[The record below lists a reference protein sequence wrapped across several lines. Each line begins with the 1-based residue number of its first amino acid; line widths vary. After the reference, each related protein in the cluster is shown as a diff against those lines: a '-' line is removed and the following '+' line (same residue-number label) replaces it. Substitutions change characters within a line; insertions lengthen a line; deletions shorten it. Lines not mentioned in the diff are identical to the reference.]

1 MVCQPR
7 TTLEAMGIRY
17 FKEGTG
23 FIGVT
28 TVTPKGP
35 LRGLV
40 FAGRGPIPGKGIKT
54 VHEQGYAECMLAKL
68 QPVSAL
74 DVPDDWFDAIGL
86 EQRKPRTV
94 EVVIEPLTFS
104 ILPDWEKY
112 RVPYLIWLAVSFL
125 IACWLVLWR

>member
-1 MVCQPR
+1 
-7 TTLEAMGIRY
+7 MGTRY
-17 FKEGTG
+17 FRDGSG
-23 FIGVT
+23 YIGVT

-35 LRGLV
+35 LHGLV
-40 FAGRGPIPGKGIKT
+40 FSGRGPILGKGIESI
-54 VHEQGYAECMLAKL
+54 HEQGYAKCVLAKL

-74 DVPDDWFDAIGL
+74 DVPDDWFDAIAL
-86 EQRKPRTV
+86 EQREPRTV

-104 ILPDWEKY
+104 MLPEWEKY